1 MSYNLEDTIVALA
14 TASGVAAIAVIRISG
29 KNAFAITNTIFVSKN
44 NKAKDFAKVKSHTLH
59 FGSLRDGYK
68 EIDEVLV
75 SVFKNPNSYTGE
87 DTIEISC
94 HGSPYVTQQVL
105 NLCVKS
111 GARLAQAGEFTF
123 RAFIN
128 GKLDLSQAEAV
139 ADVIAADS
147 ESSHR
152 VALQQLRGG
161 FSNDIKTLRDE
172 LIHFASLIELEL
184 DFSEEDVEFANRTD
198 LKKLVTILKNQII
211 SLINSFELG
220 KVIKHGIP
228 VVIAGKPN
236 VGKSTLLNALLNEER
251 AIVSEIAGT
260 TRDTIEEVL
269 VINGVVFRF
278 SDTAGLRETVDKIEL
293 IGVQRAYEKIGK
305 SAVIIYMVDAHET
318 TKLELQHTLDEL
330 KNNLSA
336 SNTILLPVVNKI
348 DMENQLHIEKEFKD
362 FENITFIS
370 AKNKL
375 NLDALIN
382 RLLQKVNLSNINFD
396 ATIVVNAR
404 HKEALDHT
412 NNSLQSVLNGLDTN
426 ITGDFLASDIREA
439 LYHLGLITGQIS
451 TDDLL
456 ANIFSRFCIGK

>member
-1 MSYNLEDTIVALA
+1 M
-14 TASGVAAIAVIRISG
+14 
-29 KNAFAITNTIFVSKN
+29 
-44 NKAKDFAKVKSHTLH
+44 
-59 FGSLRDGYK
+59 
-68 EIDEVLV
+68 
-75 SVFKNPNSYTGE
+75 
-87 DTIEISC
+87 
-94 HGSPYVTQQVL
+94 
-105 NLCVKS
+105 
-111 GARLAQAGEFTF
+111 
-123 RAFIN
+123 
-128 GKLDLSQAEAV
+128 
-139 ADVIAADS
+139 
-147 ESSHR
+147 
-152 VALQQLRGG
+152 QQLRGG
-161 FSNDIKTLRDE
+161 FSNDIKKLRDE
-172 LIHFASLIELEL
+172 LIHFASMIELEL
-184 DFSEEDVEFANRTD
+184 DFSEEDVEFANRAD
-198 LKKLVTILKNQII
+198 LKKLVTDLKIQIV

-278 SDTAGLRETVDKIEL
+278 SDTAGLRETVDKIES

-336 SNTILLPVVNKI
+336 SNTILIPVVNKI
-348 DMENQLHIEKEFKD
+348 DMENILTPALSQGEGVTSFEKEFKD

-370 AKNKL
+370 AKNKV

-396 ATIVVNAR
+396 SSIVVNAR
-404 HKEALDHT
+404 HKEALDKT
-412 NNSLQSVLNGLDTN
+412 NAALQSVLNGLDSN

-456 ANIFSRFCIGK
+456 KNIFSRFCIGK